1 MKDFKL
7 DTHPKITSGFTI
19 PENYFDTFSEK
30 VLQQLPKEEPKV
42 ISFYARN
49 RTWIYSAAAVLVL
62 ALSIPVVY
70 QLQNNQNEI
79 STNEV
84 ETYIT
89 QHTTV
94 SDDDIVDLLDQEDID
109 KLKTDV
115 PIENEVLED
124 VLSNNSEIEQYI
136 TN

>member
-1 MKDFKL
+1 M
-7 DTHPKITSGFTI
+7 TTS
-19 PENYFDTFSEK
+19 
-30 VLQQLPKEEPKV
+30 
-42 ISFYARN
+42 
-49 RTWIYSAAAVLVL
+49 
-62 ALSIPVVY
+62 
-70 QLQNNQNEI
+70 
-79 STNEV
+79 EV

-115 PIENEVLED
+115 PIENEVLEY

>member
-7 DTHPKITSGFTI
+7 DTHPKITSGFII

>member
-7 DTHPKITSGFTI
+7 DTHPKITSGYAI
-19 PENYFDTFSEK
+19 PEHYFDTFSEK
-30 VLQQLPKEEPKV
+30 ILLQLPKEEPR
-42 ISFYARN
+42 ILSFYARN

-70 QLQNNQNEI
+70 QLQNNQNEMTT
-79 STNEV
+79 SEV

-94 SDDDIVDLLDQEDID
+94 SDDDIVDLLDKEDID

>member
-70 QLQNNQNEI
+70 QLQNNQNEM

>member
-1 MKDFKL
+1 M
-7 DTHPKITSGFTI
+7 TTS
-19 PENYFDTFSEK
+19 
-30 VLQQLPKEEPKV
+30 
-42 ISFYARN
+42 
-49 RTWIYSAAAVLVL
+49 
-62 ALSIPVVY
+62 
-70 QLQNNQNEI
+70 
-79 STNEV
+79 EV